1 MKKKILLA
9 LLVATA
15 AFAGL
20 SATRK
25 IAMAAEPG
33 DSCTTGHGR
42 SGYMVASGEGLVCVE
57 DGSAE

>member
-25 IAMAAEPG
+25 LAMAAGEP
-33 DSCTTGHGR
+33 CTTSDHK
-42 SGYMVASGEGLVCVE
+42 SGYMVASGEGEICVA
-57 DGSAE
+57 DGGSE